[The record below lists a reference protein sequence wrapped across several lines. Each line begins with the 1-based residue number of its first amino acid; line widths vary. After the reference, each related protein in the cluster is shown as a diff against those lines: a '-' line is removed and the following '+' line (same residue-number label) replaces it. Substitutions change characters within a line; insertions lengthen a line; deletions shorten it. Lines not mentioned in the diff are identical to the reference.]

1 MDKNLQVSSTSVFVF
16 SRLHKYIVYLGLANR
31 DRQPELLPWKNQSL
45 PALLFLLT
53 TLRSRFN
60 TGPILTHFNTLNLI

>member
-1 MDKNLQVSSTSVFVF
+1 MDKNLQVSSTVFVF
-16 SRLHKYIVYLGLANR
+16 SRLHKYLANP

-60 TGPILTHFNTLNLI
+60 TGPILTRYIQHTHLI